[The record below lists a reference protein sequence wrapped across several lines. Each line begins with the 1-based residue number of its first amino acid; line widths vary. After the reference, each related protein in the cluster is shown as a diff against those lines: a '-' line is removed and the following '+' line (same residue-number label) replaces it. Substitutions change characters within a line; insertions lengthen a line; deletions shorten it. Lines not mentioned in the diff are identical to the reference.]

1 MKSQF
6 NRQDMENA
14 LKDRVGEFSG
24 IRQVMRERLNK
35 QGDRVMLRTEE
46 VRYILDSI
54 DFFKDTIHELQQRE
68 RELEQKLADE
78 TVDS

>member
-6 NRQDMENA
+6 NRLDMENA
-14 LKDRVGEFSG
+14 LQDRVGEFSG

-35 QGDRVMLRTEE
+35 KGDRVMLRTEE
-46 VRYILDSI
+46 VLYILDSI

>member
-6 NRQDMENA
+6 NREDMENA
-14 LKDRVGEFSG
+14 LKDRPGEFSG

-46 VRYILDSI
+46 VRYILDSM
-54 DFFKDTIHELQQRE
+54 DFFKDTIHKLQQRE
-68 RELEQKLADE
+68 RELEQRLADAV
-78 TVDS
+78 VDG

>member
-6 NRQDMENA
+6 NREDMENA
-14 LKDRVGEFSG
+14 LEDRVGEFSG

-46 VRYILDSI
+46 VRYILDSM
-54 DFFKDTIHELQQRE
+54 DFFKDTILELQQRE
-68 RELEQKLADE
+68 RELERKLLDTE
-78 TVDS
+78 TV

>member
-6 NRQDMENA
+6 NRLDMENA
-14 LKDRVGEFSG
+14 LRDRVGELSG

-46 VRYILDSI
+46 VRYILDSM
-54 DFFKDTIHELQQRE
+54 DFFKDTINELRQRE
-68 RELEQKLADE
+68 RELEQKLQDE

>member
-6 NRQDMENA
+6 NREDMENA
-14 LKDRVGEFSG
+14 LQDRVGEFSG

-46 VRYILDSI
+46 VRYILDSM
-54 DFFKDTIHELQQRE
+54 DFFKDTINELRQRE
-68 RELEQKLADE
+68 RELEQKLQDE